1 MKEFFHSIKFK
12 IIILILSLLLGLMIY
27 VAVSA
32 GAASIPE
39 VILGTITKPFVQ
51 LSNAV
56 SNKVLDIIDTWE
68 NADNYKKENEELKQ
82 KLSEIYGDIID
93 YESITE
99 ENKQLNEILEFKKT
113 ASDLVFSPPSSIIA
127 RNAND
132 PYKGFTINKGS
143 LDGLS
148 LYDPVMTTLG
158 LVGRITE
165 IAPTYAKVSTIYS
178 PKVKVGVISQRSKAS
193 GILENTLEY
202 SDKNQILMSNII
214 NDDDIIVGDLIITS
228 GQGGVFPANQI
239 VGEVIEVFND
249 SSGLYKN
256 AVISPVND
264 PDKLINVFCITD
276 FKGKG
281 VDIDTDIN

>member
-256 AVISPVND
+256 AVISPIND

>member
-1 MKEFFHSIKFK
+1 LKEFFHSIKFK

-256 AVISPVND
+256 AVISPIND

>member
-1 MKEFFHSIKFK
+1 MKEFFYSIKFK

>member
-1 MKEFFHSIKFK
+1 MN
-12 IIILILSLLLGLMIY
+12 LLL
-27 VAVSA
+27 
-32 GAASIPE
+32 
-39 VILGTITKPFVQ
+39 
-51 LSNAV
+51 
-56 SNKVLDIIDTWE
+56 
-68 NADNYKKENEELKQ
+68 
-82 KLSEIYGDIID
+82 
-93 YESITE
+93 